1 MRAGKAA
8 LLFVSFGR
16 PFGELQREAR
26 ARFPG
31 ASIRCACLHA
41 PAGEEDA
48 EKALSRLA
56 AEGFGAVLCQPV
68 LLGRGR
74 EYESFLRRVLP
85 FSGRFARFA
94 AGVPLLACDAHGRD
108 LAAVLHRS
116 FSAPDEGGA
125 AVFVGHGG
133 EPVSLLARGFASL
146 GMERWHVGAIA
157 GDPAPE
163 ALAARL
169 RGAGAAR
176 AVLAPLLL
184 RDGLHASRDVFG
196 LPPSWQSSLEA
207 AGLAVTPHRG
217 GLADLDGVRALFLR
231 RAEEGFAALPPC

>member
-1 MRAGKAA
+1 M
-8 LLFVSFGR
+8 LFVSFGR
-16 PFGELQREAR
+16 PFGELEREAR

-94 AGVPLLACDAHGRD
+94 AGGPLLICDAHGRD
-108 LAAVLHRS
+108 LAAELRCSVP
-116 FSAPDEGGA
+116 APDEGGA

-133 EPVSLLARGFASL
+133 EPVSLLARGFAAL

-163 ALAARL
+163 ALAVRL
-169 RGAGAAR
+169 RGAGVR
-176 AVLAPLLL
+176 RVVLAPLLL

-196 LPPSWQSSLEA
+196 PPPSWQSSLEA
-207 AGLAVTPHRG
+207 AGLAVSPHRD
-217 GLADLDGVRALFLR
+217 GLAVLDGVRALFLR
-231 RAEEGFAALPPC
+231 RAEEGFAALPPG